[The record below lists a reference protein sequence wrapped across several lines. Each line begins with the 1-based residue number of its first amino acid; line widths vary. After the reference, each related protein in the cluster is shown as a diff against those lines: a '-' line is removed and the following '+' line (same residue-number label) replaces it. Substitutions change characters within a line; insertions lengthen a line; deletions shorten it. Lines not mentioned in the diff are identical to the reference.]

1 MKAEPLSLVPR
12 AEGRHRIRGHG
23 SRWWHVGQRPAIRP
37 SELER
42 ALRQSLELVPLFVH
56 RTVMAAAE

>member
-1 MKAEPLSLVPR
+1 MEPEPLRGVSRPERLHR
-12 AEGRHRIRGHG
+12 IGRHS
-23 SRWWHVGQRPAIRP
+23 SRRRHVGQRPAIRP

-42 ALRQSLELVPLFVH
+42 TLRQSLELVPLFVN